1 MVTLG
6 KIKDK
11 VLQPGLHFKAPFI
24 TSVAKVSIEPTT
36 VKLAIPVNDNGAITR
51 DNQIIGGDMV
61 YFYRFTD
68 TRIIDMMSQF
78 GVRKIEELSVAAL
91 TEAFKTA
98 IGKYT
103 IFDVAVSQEKIRQE
117 TFNYMLK
124 KMDGYPVEPTDL
136 VINNYNWSGNLI
148 SRSPL
153 QCREHRKLNRKNR
166 NY

>member
-1 MVTLG
+1 MLFRSIAPSDRGAMVTLG

-24 TSVAKVSIEPTT
+24 TSVAKVSIKPTT
-36 VKLAIPVNDNGAITR
+36 VKLTIPVNDNGAITR

-78 GVRKIEELSVAAL
+78 GVRKIEELSAAAL

-136 VINNYNWSGNLI
+136 VINNYNWSGEFDKI
-148 SRSPL
+148 GRA
-153 QCREHRKLNRKNR
+153 HV
-166 NY
+166 